1 MRHVRRRMAQ
11 DLQRSSDMH
20 VHLSRPGTVKPTSH
34 VYQLK
39 NARSRRPW
47 NHAPGP
53 GPQPHDSNGLLASLL
68 AAPAM
73 GRLLP
78 QLSLVR
84 LEQDTL
90 LHDPGSPPATV
101 FFPIDCTISLS
112 RVLFDGRNPELTAVG
127 REGMVGI
134 AGIMSADTTGW
145 RAIVVNGGHAWR
157 IQRDALRH
165 VFTHCETCQRLLLR
179 YLHALMMDI
188 SHGSLCNAHHLVQE
202 RLCRLLL
209 QMEDKGS
216 GDEINA
222 THELLAS
229 RLGVRRESISEA
241 AFALQSDGM
250 IRYGR
255 GRIRILDRTA
265 LEALSCECYAL
276 IKAEYD
282 GLTSTNSSQATR

>member
-1 MRHVRRRMAQ
+1 MAQ
-11 DLQRSSDMH
+11 DLQHFGDMH
-20 VHLSRPGTVKPTSH
+20 IHLSRPQPVKQSSH
-34 VYQLK
+34 VYQIK
-39 NARSRRPW
+39 NARSRRQW
-47 NHAPGP
+47 NQAPGR
-53 GPQPHDSNGLLASLL
+53 GPQPHESNVLL
-68 AAPAM
+68 AALLAEPAM

-90 LHDPGSPPATV
+90 LHDSGLPPSSV

-112 RVLFDGRNPELTAVG
+112 RVLFDGRSPELTAVG
-127 REGMVGI
+127 REGMVGV

-145 RAIVVNGGHAWR
+145 RAVVVSDGYAWR
-157 IQRDALRH
+157 IPRDALRH
-165 VFTHCETCQRLLLR
+165 VFTHCENCQRLVLR

-209 QMEDKGS
+209 QMQDKS
-216 GDEINA
+216 DADEINA

-241 AFALQSDGM
+241 AFALQSDGL

-255 GRIRILDRTA
+255 GRIRILDRDA
-265 LEALSCECYAL
+265 LQALSCECYAL

-282 GLTSTNSSQATR
+282 RLDNTDSRQAAR